1 MSLVLYGILRH
12 SNCEAALSKALDLVS
27 YMEKHAASQPEIR
40 PNGFTYHTLIKCWL
54 QTRRT
59 NAATEADTLLVKLEQ
74 LWAAGDV
81 SIDRTN
87 IVTIWY
93 AKTRGGGPTVSAKAL
108 DLIRRMKSRQC
119 QPDIISYTSAIEC
132 ISNSGDTQALE
143 LAETLFAEA
152 TARYHETQSRALM
165 PNLRFYSM
173 TIQALA
179 KNNGNIVRAR
189 ALLVQLVEQYH
200 MSGQNPQLLPNTYPY
215 NNVLNCA
222 ANSLVNKTEAFRI
235 ATQTYQEMR

>member
-1 MSLVLYGILRH
+1 
-12 SNCEAALSKALDLVS
+12 
-27 YMEKHAASQPEIR
+27 MEKHAASQPEIR

-59 NAATEADTLLVKLEQ
+59 NAAAEADKLLVKLEQ

-87 IVTIWY
+87 IVY
-93 AKTRGGGPTVSAKAL
+93 NVVAKTRGGGRMVSAKAR
-108 DLIRRMKSRQC
+108 IRRMKSRQC
-119 QPDIISYTSAIEC
+119 QPDIILYTSAIEC
-132 ISNSGDTQALE
+132 ISNSGDTQAPE

-165 PNLRFYSM
+165 PNLRFYIM

-179 KNNGNIVRAR
+179 KNNGNVVRAR
-189 ALLVQLVEQYH
+189 ALLVQLV
-200 MSGQNPQLLPNTYPY
+200 
-215 NNVLNCA
+215 
-222 ANSLVNKTEAFRI
+222 
-235 ATQTYQEMR
+235 